1 MSRPSLGFAP
11 RIFDASTI
19 NWGVEVESGPENVWR
34 LTFEDCDL
42 EPLDDYDVYLSET
55 EVLAAFA
62 AVVADPPSDIGSV
75 YVTFGEDDIVVA
87 SHTFV

>member
-1 MSRPSLGFAP
+1 MSRPSLGFDA
-11 RIFDASTI
+11 RIFDASSI
-19 NWGVEVESGPENVWR
+19 NWGGEVESGPENVWR
-34 LTFEDCDL
+34 LKFEDWDL

-75 YVTFGEDDIVVA
+75 CITFGEDDVLVA

>member
-1 MSRPSLGFAP
+1 MSRPSLGFDA
-11 RIFDASTI
+11 RIFDASSI

-34 LTFEDCDL
+34 LKFEDCDL
-42 EPLDDYDVYLSET
+42 EPLDDYDYLSET

>member
-1 MSRPSLGFAP
+1 MSRPSLGLDP
-11 RIFDASTI
+11 RIFDASSLDLA
-19 NWGVEVESGPENVWR
+19 VEVESGPENVWR
-34 LTFEDCDL
+34 LKFEDSDL
-42 EPLDDYDVYLSET
+42 EPLDDYDVYLSKT